1 MSEVKAFK
9 GTIYNSE
16 KIKDL
21 SKVFCPPYD
30 VISKKDQDMYYKR
43 SPENFIRII
52 LERIL
57 PKDNSRENRYTR
69 AKKTFDRWL
78 KQGILIEDKEEN
90 FYFYSQDYIY
100 KGERRS
106 RLGFIGLLK
115 LRHSAKTGIF
125 PHENTHLEAKEDRM
139 QLIKKIKANLSPIF
153 VLFSDKEKMIRRI
166 FDHYLL
172 GKEPFID
179 IVDIDKTSSK
189 VWRLSDESATKKLKE
204 YMDDISIFIADGH
217 HRYEVAQ
224 MFCNLMRK
232 KKKDFT
238 GKEDFNYIMT
248 YFTDLNSR
256 DLQILPIHRLVK
268 KLPQD
273 ISELQGDFS
282 IEKIKDKYDLF
293 ILLRKAGIAEHAFG
307 LYKDGNFYLLRFNY
321 PARLDQYIPVGSRE
335 FKNLD
340 VSILQ
345 HIIFKKLKV
354 KDKDIIY
361 IKDEDQAINM
371 VDEEKADAVFFLNP
385 VKISQ
390 LRTIASGGEKMPPKS
405 TYFYP
410 KLLSGLVSN
419 QFNSLK

>member
-1 MSEVKAFK
+1 
-9 GTIYNSE
+9 
-16 KIKDL
+16 
-21 SKVFCPPYD
+21 
-30 VISKKDQDMYYKR
+30 
-43 SPENFIRII
+43 
-52 LERIL
+52 
-57 PKDNSRENRYTR
+57 
-69 AKKTFDRWL
+69 
-78 KQGILIEDKEEN
+78 
-90 FYFYSQDYIY
+90 
-100 KGERRS
+100 
-106 RLGFIGLLK
+106 
-115 LRHSAKTGIF
+115 
-125 PHENTHLEAKEDRM
+125 
-139 QLIKKIKANLSPIF
+139 
-153 VLFSDKEKMIRRI
+153 
-166 FDHYLL
+166 
-172 GKEPFID
+172 
-179 IVDIDKTSSK
+179 
-189 VWRLSDESATKKLKE
+189 
-204 YMDDISIFIADGH
+204 
-217 HRYEVAQ
+217 
-224 MFCNLMRK
+224 
-232 KKKDFT
+232 
-238 GKEDFNYIMT
+238 MT